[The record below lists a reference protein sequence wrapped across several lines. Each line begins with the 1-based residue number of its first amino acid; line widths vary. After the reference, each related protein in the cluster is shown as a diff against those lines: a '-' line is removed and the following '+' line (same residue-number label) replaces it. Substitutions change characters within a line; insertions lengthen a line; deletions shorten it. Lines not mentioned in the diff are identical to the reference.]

1 MSVYDERFCKK
12 CSVAWDRTEFGDCC
26 PDCNVEGEPS
36 SYELDANRE
45 MGLPDDWEP
54 A

>member
-1 MSVYDERFCKK
+1 MSVYDECFCKK
-12 CSVAWDRTEFGDCC
+12 CSVAWDSKEYDQC
-26 PDCNVEGEPS
+26 PDCGGKGEPS

-45 MGLPDDWEP
+45 MGLPDDYEP